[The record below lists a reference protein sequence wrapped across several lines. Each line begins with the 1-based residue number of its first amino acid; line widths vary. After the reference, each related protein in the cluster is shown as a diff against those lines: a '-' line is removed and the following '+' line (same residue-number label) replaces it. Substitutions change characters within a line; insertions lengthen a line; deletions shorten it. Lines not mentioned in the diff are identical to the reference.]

1 MECPQCHRDNTS
13 DSRYCRYCASPLI
26 PPAGAGGGEIVAARE
41 PGLDVRPGEE
51 VAGKYRINRR
61 IGGGGMGVVF
71 EAEDMRLK
79 RRVALKFLTNE
90 QTLAPEAKERF
101 LREAQASSKLDH
113 PNICTVYEIGE
124 DEAQRLF
131 IAMAFCSRE
140 SLKEKL
146 KAGPLPVREALE
158 IAAQIARGLACA
170 HEQGIIHRDIKPGN
184 IMEAAAGEFKIVD
197 FGLAKVIEDS
207 AITRTAGMT
216 GTLAYMSPEQ
226 IQGER
231 LGFPTDIWS
240 LGVVLYEML
249 TGVLPFGGEHTQ
261 AVIFAILNI
270 SPVPPSEVRAE
281 LPAALDR
288 IVLRCLA
295 KDPRYRYPNMA
306 SLLAELGQ
314 MKKALDSEGLPGAA
328 PKGRTLP
335 KRETE
340 QRQATVLFAGIAG
353 LSEILAT
360 AESAQAAAVLKRCR
374 ACFDFIEDAYGGR
387 VDRVAESTFR
397 AVFGFPDAIEDAPAK
412 AVQAALTLRERFAE
426 LSRAEGLEPALQPA
440 IGICSGPVIIGA
452 GGTDD
457 SLDLTIVGD
466 PVTAAAAFKDLAG
479 SGTILVGTGVVSKT
493 QDTFSYRTLKPV
505 AVKGLE
511 KPVPVFELLAAKE
524 RTVRRRLG
532 KERVISSSLVGRT
545 KELDKLQLH
554 VLKAVNGQGS
564 IVNLIGEAGIG
575 KSALLAELKTAP
587 VMGKVKIIEG
597 SALAVGKNLSFHPLI
612 DALRNWAG
620 IGEDDGPAESLGKL
634 ERAVRRLGP
643 EGPEEIFPFVA
654 TLMGFRVAGPPAER
668 LKGIEGEALE
678 KLVLKSLRDL
688 FERASRQKPLVM
700 ILEDLHW
707 ADSTSIRFLESLY
720 RLAESHPILFL
731 NVFRPDYQE
740 TSQRLLQTIH
750 ARYGRAHLDVPLEPL
765 TETEAGTLIANL
777 LKLSAPPVVARELI
791 VRRTEGNP
799 LFIEE
804 VLRSFIDDG
813 VIEVRDGVFHVTD
826 RINAVVLPE
835 TIRELLTARIDK
847 LDEEAKSLL
856 KIAAVIGRSFLHC
869 VLVEV
874 AGGTPGIDLRL
885 EVLRDAQLV
894 RQSRAGEEIEW
905 HFKHALVQEV
915 AYESLLPRKRK
926 ELHLRIARAIE
937 SLYAGRISEFYG
949 MLAFHFSKAEDLE
962 KAEDYLIRAGEEALK
977 SSASDEALHYY
988 EEALKIYLAKSGA
1001 AADPA
1006 KLAMLRKNIGIAL
1019 FDRGW
1024 LFEAID
1030 HFEQAMTLYGVKKP
1044 RWAAAKAAR
1053 FVGGFLNFVIALY
1066 WPGVR
1071 FRRVPSERD
1080 QAVIDLYKRKMTALA
1095 VTFPLRMFF
1104 ESFYFSRLL
1113 VSYDMTKVANGLGI
1127 LAGYAAIFAWPGMS
1141 FTLSRKV
1148 LQVVEPRLR
1157 PDDLKPWIYF
1167 RFSEIIHHFFA
1178 GSWDRIPPGD
1188 EQLISRSLKI
1198 GEFFYTTTYLDML
1211 CHVHIERGRFDLAKK
1226 YLQMTHDIHTA
1237 YEYDYAM
1244 DEFHFLKAL
1253 MLTKARQTEEALRT
1267 TEEGLA
1273 FAKPR
1278 GLTPDVF
1285 SMLAFKA
1292 KAQIRLDDLA
1302 GAERTLEELDRI
1314 LSKENEV
1321 PLNRSWR
1328 LKSQFL
1334 LGLRRLGAKPRTAAA
1349 RAGAKE
1355 LRQLYRTARKM
1366 LRNSGKVAPERTEVY
1381 RLRGNLDW
1389 TRGRRGPALK
1399 WWTRSLAEGRRL
1411 GASLELAWTY
1421 REVGLRLEEEEKA
1434 GRRLEIERQGAVDLL
1449 AQADAM
1455 FAGMD
1460 LPRRLD

>member
-13 DSRYCRYCASPLI
+13 DSRYCRYCASPLH
-26 PPAGAGGGEIVAARE
+26 PPDGDVKTVAARE
-41 PGLDVRPGEE
+41 PGLDLRPGDE
-51 VAGKYRINRR
+51 VAGKYRITRK
-61 IGGGGMGVVF
+61 IGGGGMGVVY
-71 EAEDMRLK
+71 EAEDTRLK
-79 RRVALKFLTNE
+79 RRVALKFLTSE

-124 DEAQRLF
+124 DEARRLF
-131 IAMAFCSRE
+131 IAMTFCPRE

-146 KAGPLPVREALE
+146 KGGPLPVREALDV
-158 IAAQIARGLACA
+158 AMQIGHGLACA
-170 HEQGIIHRDIKPGN
+170 HDQGIIHRDIKPGN
-184 IMEAAAGEFKIVD
+184 IMEAATGEFKIVD
-197 FGLAKVIEDS
+197 FGLAKVVEDS

-240 LGVVLYEML
+240 LGVMLYEML
-249 TGVLPFGGEHTQ
+249 TGVLPFGGEHPQ
-261 AVIFAILNI
+261 AVIFAVLNT
-270 SPVPPSEVRAE
+270 SPVPPSEVRAD

-288 IVLRCLA
+288 IILRCLA
-295 KDPRYRYPNMA
+295 KEPRFRYPDMA
-306 SLLAELGQ
+306 SLLADLGQ
-314 MKKALDSEGLPGAA
+314 MRKALDGQAGSG

-335 KRETE
+335 RRETE
-340 QRQATVLFAGIAG
+340 QRQATVLFAGIPA
-353 LSEILAT
+353 LSEILAA
-360 AESAQAAAVLKRCR
+360 AEGAQAASVLKRSR

-426 LSRAEGLEPALQPA
+426 LSRAEGLEPALQPS
-440 IGICSGPVIIGA
+440 IGICSGSVIIGA
-452 GGTDD
+452 VGTDD
-457 SLDLTIVGD
+457 SPDLTIVGD

-479 SGTILVGTGVVSKT
+479 SGTILVGTGIVSKT

-505 AVKGLE
+505 AMKGRE
-511 KPVPVFELLAAKE
+511 KPVPVFELLAARE

-545 KELDKLQLH
+545 KELDKLQFH

-575 KSALLAELKTAP
+575 KSAVLAELKAAP
-587 VMGKVKIIEG
+587 VMGKVKVIEG
-597 SALAVGKNLSFHPLI
+597 SALAIGKNLSFHPLV

-654 TLMGFRVAGPPAER
+654 TLMGFRVAGRPAER

-688 FERASRQKPLVM
+688 LERASRQKPLVV

-731 NVFRPDYQE
+731 NVFRPDYAE

-765 TETEAGTLIANL
+765 NETEAGTLIANL
-777 LKLSAPPVVARELI
+777 LKLSAPPVAARELI

-813 VIEVRDGVFHVTD
+813 VIEVRDGAFHVTD

-847 LDEEAKSLL
+847 LDVEAKALL
-856 KIAAVIGRSFLHC
+856 KVAAVIGRSFLHR
-869 VLVEV
+869 VLVDV
-874 AGGTPGIDLRL
+874 AEGTPGVDLRL
-885 EVLRDAQLV
+885 EVLRDSQLI
-894 RQSRAGEEIEW
+894 RQFQAGDEIEW
-905 HFKHALVQEV
+905 QFKHALVQEV
-915 AYESLLPRKRK
+915 AYESILPRKRK
-926 ELHLRIARAIE
+926 DLHLRIARAIE

-962 KAEDYLIRAGEEALK
+962 KAEDYLIRAGQEALK

-988 EEALKIYLAKSGA
+988 EEALKIYLAKTGA
-1001 AADPA
+1001 AADPD

-1019 FDRGW
+1019 FDRGR

-1044 RWAAAKAAR
+1044 RGPATKTAR
-1053 FVGGFLNFVIALY
+1053 FLGGFLNFIIALY
-1066 WPGVR
+1066 WPSVR
-1071 FRRVPSERD
+1071 FRRIPSERD

-1095 VTFPLRMFF
+1095 VTFPRRMFF

-1113 VSYDMTKVANGLGI
+1113 VSYDMTKVENGLGI

-1157 PDDLKPWIYF
+1157 PEDLKPWIYF
-1167 RFSEIIHHFFA
+1167 RFSEIIHHFFT

-1188 EQLISRSLKI
+1188 EQLIARSLKI
-1198 GEFFYTTTYLDML
+1198 GEFFYTTTYLDLL
-1211 CHVHIERGRFDLAKK
+1211 CHLQVERGRFDLAKK
-1226 YLQMTHDIHTA
+1226 YLQMTHDIHAA

-1244 DEFHFLKAL
+1244 DEFHFLKSL
-1253 MLTKARQTEEALRT
+1253 MLNKARQTEEALRT

-1278 GLTPDVF
+1278 GLTPDVS

-1302 GAERTLEELDRI
+1302 GAEKTLEELDRI

-1321 PLNRSWR
+1321 PLSRGWR
-1328 LKSQFL
+1328 LKSQFM
-1334 LGLRRLGAKPRTAAA
+1334 LGLRRLGTGSAAA
-1349 RAGAKE
+1349 AAKRGAKE
-1355 LRQLYRTARKM
+1355 FRELHRLGRRM
-1366 LRNSGKVAPERTEVY
+1366 LRNSRKVAPERTEVY
-1381 RLRGNLDW
+1381 RLRGILDW
-1389 TRGRRGPALK
+1389 TRGREGRALR
-1399 WWTRSLAEGRRL
+1399 WWAKSLAEGRRL

-1421 REVGLRLEEEEKA
+1421 REAGTRLAEKEKA
-1434 GRRLEIERQGAVDLL
+1434 GRRLEIDRQDAAGLL
-1449 AQADAM
+1449 AEADAL
-1455 FAGMD
+1455 FAGME
-1460 LPRRLD
+1460 LPKREV

>member
-26 PPAGAGGGEIVAARE
+26 PPAGAGETVAARE
-41 PGLDVRPGEE
+41 PGLDLRPGDE
-51 VAGKYRINRR
+51 VAGKYRITRKL
-61 IGGGGMGVVF
+61 GGGGMGVVY
-71 EAEDMRLK
+71 EAEDTRLR
-79 RRVALKFLTNE
+79 RRVALKFLISE

-101 LREAQASSKLDH
+101 VREAQASSKLDH

-124 DEAQRLF
+124 DEARRLF
-131 IAMAFCSRE
+131 IAMAFCPRE

-146 KAGPLPVREALE
+146 KGGPLPFREAVE
-158 IAAQIARGLACA
+158 IAVQIARGLACA

-184 IMEAAAGEFKIVD
+184 IMEAAAGEYKIVD

-226 IQGER
+226 VQGER

-240 LGVVLYEML
+240 LGVMLYEML

-295 KDPRYRYPNMA
+295 KDPRYRYPNVA
-306 SLLAELGQ
+306 SLLADLGQ
-314 MKKALDSEGLPGAA
+314 IKKALDSEAPTSAA
-328 PKGRTLP
+328 PRSLPLP

-340 QRQATVLFAGIAG
+340 QRQATVLFAEIAA
-353 LSEILAT
+353 LAEILAT
-360 AESAQAAAVLKRCR
+360 AEGSQAASVLRRSR

-387 VDRVAESTFR
+387 VDRVADSTFR
-397 AVFGFPDAIEDAPAK
+397 AIFGFPDAIEDVPAK
-412 AVQAALTLRERFAE
+412 AVQAALSLRERFAE

-440 IGICSGPVIIGA
+440 IGICSGSVIIGEV
-452 GGTDD
+452 GTDD
-457 SLDLTIVGD
+457 SPDLTIVGD

-479 SGTILVGTGVVSKT
+479 CGTILVGPGVVAKT
-493 QDTFSYRTLKPV
+493 QDTFAYRTLKPV
-505 AVKGLE
+505 ALKGRE
-511 KPVPVFELLAAKE
+511 KPVPVFELLAARE

-532 KERVISSSLVGRT
+532 NERVISSSLVGRT

-564 IVNLIGEAGIG
+564 IVNLIGEAGVG

-597 SALAVGKNLSFHPLI
+597 SALAIGKNLSFHPLI

-634 ERAVRRLGP
+634 ERAVRWLGP
-643 EGPEEIFPFVA
+643 EDPEEIFPFVA
-654 TLMGFRVAGPPAER
+654 TLMGFRVAGQPAER

-688 FERASRQKPLVM
+688 LERASHQKPLVV

-731 NVFRPDYQE
+731 NVFRPDYE
-740 TSQRLLQTIH
+740 DTSQRLLQTIH
-750 ARYGRAHLDVPLEPL
+750 ARYGRAHLDIPLEPL
-765 TETEAGTLIANL
+765 DEADAGILIANL

-813 VIEVRDGVFHVTD
+813 VIEVRDGAFHVTD
-826 RINAVVLPE
+826 RINAVVIPE

-847 LDEEAKSLL
+847 LDEDAKSLL
-856 KIAAVIGRSFLHC
+856 KIAAVIGRSFLYR
-869 VLVEV
+869 VLVDV
-874 AGGTPGIDLRL
+874 AVGTPGIDPRL
-885 EVLRDAQLV
+885 EVLRDSQLI
-894 RQSRAGEEIEW
+894 RQGRAGEEIEW
-905 HFKHALVQEV
+905 QFKHALVQEV
-915 AYESLLPRKRK
+915 AYESILPRKRK

-962 KAEDYLIRAGEEALK
+962 KAEDYLIRAGQEALK

-1001 AADPA
+1001 AADPD

-1019 FDRGW
+1019 FDRGR

-1030 HFEQAMTLYGVKKP
+1030 HFEQAMTLYGVKEP
-1044 RWAAAKAAR
+1044 RGPVAKAAR

-1071 FRRVPSERD
+1071 FRRVPSDRD
-1080 QAVIDLYKRKMTALA
+1080 QAVIDLYKRKMTALS
-1095 VTFPLRMFF
+1095 VTIPLRMFF

-1113 VSYDMTKVANGLGI
+1113 VSYDMTKVENGLGI

-1157 PDDLKPWIYF
+1157 PDHLKPWIYF
-1167 RFSEIIHHFFA
+1167 RFSEIIHHFFT
-1178 GSWDRIPPGD
+1178 GGWDRIPPCDD
-1188 EQLISRSLKI
+1188 ELVVRSLKI

-1211 CHVHIERGRFDLAKK
+1211 CHFNIERGRLDLAGK
-1226 YLQMTHDIHTA
+1226 YLQMIHDIHTA
-1237 YEYDYAM
+1237 YEYDYAK
-1244 DEFHFLKAL
+1244 DEYYFLKTL
-1253 MLTKARQTEEALRT
+1253 MLTKTRQTEEALRT
-1267 TEEGLA
+1267 ADEGLA

-1302 GAERTLEELDRI
+1302 GAEKSLEELDQI

-1328 LKSQFL
+1328 LKSQFM
-1334 LGLRRLGAKPRTAAA
+1334 LGLRRLGGRSATAAA
-1349 RAGAKE
+1349 GGGAKE
-1355 LRQLYRTARKM
+1355 VRQLRRLGRRMA
-1366 LRNSGKVAPERTEVY
+1366 RNSRKVAPERTEVY
-1381 RLRGNLDW
+1381 RLLGILDW
-1389 TRGRRGPALK
+1389 TRGRRGRALR
-1399 WWTRSLAEGRRL
+1399 WWTKSLAEGRRL

-1421 REVGLRLEEEEKA
+1421 REAGLSLKEEEEKA
-1434 GRRLEIERQGAVDLL
+1434 GRRLEIERQGAIDLL
-1449 AQADAM
+1449 AEADAL

-1460 LPRRLD
+1460 LPRRPG